1 MNNIYIP
8 IDYETINY
16 KKSIYNLINNKISSI
31 KIDFLEESVYI
42 SNDVSNVNDR
52 IISANITLYL
62 FKTKINALK
71 LNKSINKI
79 KITFLN
85 KIYYACIPFYC
96 KNYYVLDDS
105 KYVKET
111 NYIKNKFI
119 DIVKNSKLL
128 TNIKITETDFTTE
141 YDSLI
146 NLLQNKNLKNL
157 TFSSCIL
164 NKKNISYLSDY
175 LINNKSLLKLTLNN
189 INIFYVGM
197 GPYLWWGFFR
207 DDLQIQENR
216 YTRWYIYNS
225 SELSYEIL
233 NLLHSLKNNDTLQI
247 LDLSNNHINKL
258 YNDFEFLNYNN
269 TLQTLNLSN
278 NNIIDISNLNCYLQN
293 NKSLTS
299 LNLSNNKISDI
310 SSFYE
315 TLKNNTTLQTLDL
328 SNNQIEDI
336 YKFSKSLKNNNS
348 LKELYLND
356 NKIKDVSKLLKNLKN
371 NTSIK
376 RLNLD
381 NNNINNTMILIDFY
395 KINKINNF

>member
-1 MNNIYIP
+1 MNNTYIP
-8 IDYETINY
+8 INYKTINH
-16 KKSIYNLINNKISSI
+16 KKSIHNLINNKISYI
-31 KIDFLEESVYI
+31 KFDFLEESVNI
-42 SNDVSNVNDR
+42 SNNVSNVNDS
-52 IISANITLYL
+52 IISANITLHL

-79 KITFLN
+79 KIIRLDD
-85 KIYYACIPFYC
+85 IYYSCIPFYC
-96 KNYYVLDDS
+96 KNYYVFDDS

-111 NYIKNKFI
+111 IYIKNKFI

-128 TNIKITETDFTTE
+128 TNIKITKTDFTSE

-146 NLLQNKNLKNL
+146 NLLQNKNLKSL

-164 NKKNISYLSDY
+164 NQKNISYLSDY
-175 LINNKSLLKLTLNN
+175 LINNKSLLKLKLNN
-189 INIFYVGM
+189 THIFYVGM
-197 GPYLWWGFFR
+197 GSYLWYGFHI
-207 DDLQIQENR
+207 DGLQILENK
-216 YTRWYIYNS
+216 YTCSYIYNS

-278 NNIIDISNLNCYLQN
+278 NNISDISNLNCYLQN

-299 LNLSNNKISDI
+299 LNLSNNKILDI

-315 TLKNNTTLQTLDL
+315 VLKNNTTLQTLDL

-336 YKFSKSLKNNNS
+336 HKFSKSLKNNNS
-348 LKELYLND
+348 LKELYLNN

-371 NTSIK
+371 NMSIK

-381 NNNINNTMILIDFY
+381 NNNINNTKILIDFFS
-395 KINKINNF
+395 KQSS